1 MAAKEWNCS
10 ISNFVFQSSLFGT
23 IRHGKSFGGHNK
35 NHSTKFSSIH
45 FNFEKIIIFTQN
57 IFGSLRNYKLL
68 AKIRQC
74 LPRFEK
80 KK

>member
-10 ISNFVFQSSLFGT
+10 ISNFVFQSSLSGT
-23 IRHGKSFGGHNK
+23 IRHDKSFGGHHK
-35 NHSTKFSSIH
+35 NHSTKFFSTR

-74 LPRFEK
+74 LARV
-80 KK
+80 